1 MIVYTNVF
9 NFKKQ
14 TCKTLKNKVYIYN
27 VISYFSEVPN
37 NSKCVGRDTY
47 LNVTC

>member
-1 MIVYTNVF
+1 MQNPKEQSI
-9 NFKKQ
+9 
-14 TCKTLKNKVYIYN
+14 YIYN

-47 LNVTC
+47 YMLSAKLLQINIA